1 MDVYEDLVWRGLVYQ
16 ASDEAKLRRYLAK
29 PGAAVYCG
37 FDPTG
42 ASLHVGHLIPMLNL
56 VRFKKAGLSPIFL
69 VGGGTGMIGDPS
81 GKDQERVLLTKE
93 KLQEHTASIEKQIN
107 AFCKRNTGEAAS
119 TEDNYRWLGELSAV
133 ELLRDVGKHF
143 TVNWMLAKDSVK
155 SRIAREEVGIS
166 YTEFSYMI
174 LQAYDFYQLY
184 LQRRC
189 RLQIGGSDQ
198 WGNITAGCEYIR
210 RRAQG
215 EAFALTFPLITTAS
229 GKKFGKSE
237 KGAVYLNPEWTSP
250 YAFYQYFFNTE
261 DLDVIKF
268 LKYFTFLGT
277 EEIAALEAELAANP
291 GARAAQRTL
300 AREVTIIIHG
310 EEELDKVE
318 AASQALF
325 GGGDIRSV
333 DGRTLK
339 AALESAPAK
348 EYGRGQVP
356 DLPQMLLDLNLCPS
370 KGQARK
376 DIRAGGVYVNNDRVQ
391 DEAYTP
397 GVEDFLA
404 GGVLLL
410 RKGKKNYGL
419 VVAE

>member
-1 MDVYEDLVWRGLVYQ
+1 MSVYDDLVWRGLVYQ
-16 ASDEAKLRRYLAK
+16 ASDEAKLREYLAA
-29 PGAAVYCG
+29 PGAVMYCG

-69 VGGGTGMIGDPS
+69 MGGGTGMIGDPS
-81 GKDQERVLLTKE
+81 GKDQERVLLTRE
-93 KLQEHTASIEKQIN
+93 NLLEHTACIEQQVQ
-107 AFCKRNTGEAAS
+107 AFCERNTGERAV
-119 TEDNYRWLGELSAV
+119 TEDNYRWIGELSAI

-155 SRIAREEVGIS
+155 NRIAREEVGIS

-184 LQRRC
+184 LQRDC

-210 RRAQG
+210 RKAQG

-237 KGAVYLNPEWTSP
+237 KGAIYLNPEWTSP
-250 YAFYQYFFNTE
+250 YAFYQYFFNTD

-268 LKYFTFLGT
+268 LKYFTFLNA

-291 GARAAQRTL
+291 GARVAQRTL
-300 AREVTIIIHG
+300 AREVTTLIHG
-310 EEELDKVE
+310 EEELAKVE

-325 GGGDIRSV
+325 GTGDIRDV
-333 DGRTLK
+333 DGKTLK
-339 AALESAPAK
+339 AALESAPSIQ
-348 EYGRGQVP
+348 YDPGQVP
-356 DLPQMLLDLNLCPS
+356 DLPQMLVDLSLCPS

-376 DIRAGGVYVNNDRVQ
+376 DIRAGGVYVNNERVQ
-391 DEAYTP
+391 DEAYAP
-397 GVEDFLA
+397 GAGEFLA

>member
-1 MDVYEDLVWRGLVYQ
+1 MSVYDDLVWRGLVYQ
-16 ASDEAKLRRYLAK
+16 ASDEAKLREYLAA
-29 PGAAVYCG
+29 PGAVMYCG

-69 VGGGTGMIGDPS
+69 MGGGTGMIGDPS
-81 GKDQERVLLTKE
+81 GKDQERVLLTRE
-93 KLQEHTASIEKQIN
+93 KLLEHTACIEQQVQ
-107 AFCKRNTGEAAS
+107 AFCERNTGERAV
-119 TEDNYRWLGELSAV
+119 TEDNYRWIGELSAI

-155 SRIAREEVGIS
+155 NRIAREEVGIS

-184 LQRRC
+184 LQRDC

-210 RRAQG
+210 RKAQG

-237 KGAVYLNPEWTSP
+237 KGAIYLNPEWTSP
-250 YAFYQYFFNTE
+250 YAFYQYFFNTD

-268 LKYFTFLGT
+268 LKYFTFLNA

-291 GARAAQRTL
+291 GARVAQRTL
-300 AREVTIIIHG
+300 AREVTTLIHG
-310 EEELDKVE
+310 EEELAKVE

-325 GGGDIRSV
+325 GTGDVRDV
-333 DGRTLK
+333 DGKTLK
-339 AALESAPAK
+339 AALESAPSIQ
-348 EYGRGQVP
+348 YDPGQVP
-356 DLPQMLLDLNLCPS
+356 DLPQMLVDLSLCPS

-376 DIRAGGVYVNNDRVQ
+376 DIRAGGVYVNNERVQ
-391 DEAYTP
+391 DEAYAP
-397 GVEDFLA
+397 GAGEFLA